1 MHIQRHSQLLRHRRE
16 RTTPAPPAHPL
27 APIRRSERKRR
38 RGWRCAGAL
47 VDGWMGM
54 GRGEKERERERDPR
68 KQGGVEET
76 AMVPKKRKGGV
87 LPRSPSYFR
96 VAFCPR
102 YIGG

>member
-27 APIRRSERKRR
+27 GSPYPSLREKEKTRLAMC
-38 RGWRCAGAL
+38 WCAG
-47 VDGWMGM
+47 GWMDGD
-54 GRGEKERERERDPR
+54 GPGGERERERDPR